1 MEEMP
6 GQRSRL
12 RGYAAWGAGIASG
25 AAIYFAGS
33 LVLKQ
38 LGVPVAIEFDEPQ
51 LVRYGRG
58 VEEEVDE
65 ALTAPGL
72 CLSILAITIGL
83 GLGACVRCGT
93 LWRAFE
99 PAGRAMW
106 LGWFVGSISGLGTT
120 TLLWMLFPQGGG
132 TLELVR
138 NLLEI
143 GLVALSA
150 LLGVRLARRN
160 SSGDHRYHAG

>member
-6 GQRSRL
+6 AQRSRL
-12 RGYAAWGAGIASG
+12 RGYAARGSGIAAG
-25 AAIYFAGS
+25 AAVYVAGS
-33 LVLKQ
+33 LVLGR
-38 LGVPVAIEFDEPQ
+38 LGVPVVIEFDEPQ
-51 LVRYGRG
+51 VVRYGRA
-58 VEEEVDE
+58 VEEEDYS
-65 ALTAPGL
+65 AWTAPGL

-106 LGWFVGSISGLGTT
+106 LGWFVGSISAFGTT

-160 SSGDHRYHAG
+160 SSGDHQHHAG